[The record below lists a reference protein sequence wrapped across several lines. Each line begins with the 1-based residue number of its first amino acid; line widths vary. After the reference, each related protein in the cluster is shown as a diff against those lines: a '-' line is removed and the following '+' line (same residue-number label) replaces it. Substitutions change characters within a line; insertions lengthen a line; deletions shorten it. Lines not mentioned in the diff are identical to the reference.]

1 VVEAAVSPV
10 RAPRRFVV
18 VWLLLAGLVA
28 VIVAIEYMDHRR
40 ETLGTAQEADG
51 RRLLSAAADELGA
64 IEIAD
69 RGRLHRFERDGTGP
83 WFYHGVHTEA
93 TAAHTHTPDP
103 ALAERIARTFAAF
116 GRTRI
121 ERQFPLDREAG
132 VYGVATPEVVVLAYR
147 RGQSQPLAQYAVG
160 HVAPDTVSQYVMVV
174 GSPVVV
180 TIPKYQIDNLLDLVR
195 IAGGE
200 ASPDVAESSGA
211 AGRR

>member
-1 VVEAAVSPV
+1 MSPT

-18 VWLLLAGLVA
+18 VWLLLAVLAV
-28 VIVAIEYMDHRR
+28 VIVAIEYMDRRR
-40 ETLGTAQEADG
+40 ETSGSAQTDA
-51 RRLLSAAADELGA
+51 RVLLSAAVDELGA
-64 IEIAD
+64 VEIAD
-69 RGRLHRFERDGTGP
+69 RGRLHRFERDATGA
-83 WFYHGVHTEA
+83 WFYHGIHTEA

-116 GRTRI
+116 GRARI

-147 RGQSQPLAQYAVG
+147 RGQSQPLTQYAVG
-160 HVAPDTVSQYVMVV
+160 HVAPDTVSRYVMVV

-195 IAGGE
+195 VAGGE
-200 ASPDVAESSGA
+200 AGPDTAGSSGA